1 MKKFVFT
8 PARRRQQS
16 LRMCKGGIAMSRE
29 LLKNMLQH
37 NVLPHKLS
45 SGVEL
50 AIAMLGMVYRD
61 FNKEVGWK
69 EKNERDSFRK

>member
-1 MKKFVFT
+1 MNKFIFT

-29 LLKNMLQH
+29 LLRNMLEH
-37 NVLPHKLS
+37 HVLPPKLS
-45 SGVEL
+45 SGIEL
-50 AIAMLGMVYRD
+50 AISMLGLVYRD

-69 EKNERDSFRK
+69 EKK

>member
-1 MKKFVFT
+1 MNKFIFT

-29 LLKNMLQH
+29 LLRNMLEH
-37 NVLPHKLS
+37 HVLPPKLS
-45 SGVEL
+45 SGIEL
-50 AIAMLGMVYRD
+50 AISMLGLVYRD

-69 EKNERDSFRK
+69 EKE

>member
-29 LLKNMLQH
+29 LLRNMLQH
-37 NVLPHKLS
+37 NVLPSKLS
-45 SGVEL
+45 SGIEL
-50 AIAMLGMVYRD
+50 AISLLGLVYKD

-69 EKNERDSFRK
+69 EER

>member
-37 NVLPHKLS
+37 HVLPHKLS
-45 SGVEL
+45 SGIEL
-50 AIAMLGMVYRD
+50 AIVMLGMVYRD

-69 EKNERDSFRK
+69 EK

>member
-1 MKKFVFT
+1 MERSVTTMKKYIHT
-8 PARRRQQS
+8 PARIRQRS

-37 NVLPHKLS
+37 NVLPSKLS

-50 AIAMLGMVYRD
+50 AISLLGLVYRD

-69 EKNERDSFRK
+69 EK